1 METINKP
8 RKIESIL
15 SEADELLNKYNSWLI
30 EDMEE
35 TKRTQLE
42 IYANE
47 LKKLRL
53 QIQDKTEN
61 DKTPD
66 YSSSGEGIHEAIDD
80 IVKAMKALTSDLI

>member
-1 METINKP
+1 METIYKT
-8 RKIESIL
+8 RKIEDIL
-15 SEADELLNKYNSWLI
+15 FEADELLNQYNSWLI

-53 QIQDKTEN
+53 EVQDKTEKC
-61 DKTPD
+61 KTSD
-66 YSSSGEGIHEAIDD
+66 YSSSSEGIHKAIDD
-80 IVKAMKALTSDLI
+80 ILTAMKTLTSDLA

>member
-1 METINKP
+1 MGTIIKQ

-30 EDMEE
+30 EDIEE

-53 QIQDKTEN
+53 QVQDKTEN
-61 DKTPD
+61 DKTSE

>member
-8 RKIESIL
+8 KNIESIL
-15 SEADELLNKYNSWLI
+15 SEADELLNQMNSWLI

-35 TKRTQLE
+35 TKKTQLE

-53 QIQDKTEN
+53 EVQYKTEKG
-61 DKTPD
+61 KTSD
-66 YSSSGEGIHEAIDD
+66 YGSSGEGIHEAIED
-80 IVKAMKALTSDLI
+80 IIKAINALTSDMV